1 MGKLV
6 GTGPAVAVGARP
18 DSVGTRIDAVEAAL
32 GDPRDPANPVGWAAV
47 LAADE
52 ERVLPPAGVA
62 LYDRLGLNAEF
73 VPASLGGRLC
83 GTDEL
88 GRVLR
93 ALFRRDA
100 ALGVGSALTSF
111 MAATAVW
118 AFGDDTQRA
127 RTAEVLLA
135 GGRATI
141 AYHRFAHG
149 NEFVSDE
156 LRARRTPDGFLLD
169 GRKRAV
175 HNAQDA
181 RLVVAF
187 ARTGEGDES
196 DEGGESGESEE
207 SGGGHSL
214 FLLDRAALT
223 GPRVRRGETR
233 RAAGMR
239 GLRVGSLEFTERPLP
254 RTALL
259 GSWGGGVRHSLSVF
273 PLIHAAVPSMVIG
286 VSDTALRTAAL
297 YATEQRPFSR
307 PLPEVSYARTA
318 VAGAF
323 ADLLLADALAR
334 TAARALH
341 LLPGGSPVLAAA
353 AKYLVPAGVEENL
366 NALSV
371 ILGGAFHARDGA
383 YAILQKHVRDFPTVT
398 FGHVGNVVCQTVMAQ
413 HLGWIGSG
421 RWTGEAP
428 PPAALFRPGP
438 VLPPLDPAV
447 FTAADGRDGL
457 CVLLAEAPGEP
468 RLAGADPVLRTLRAQ
483 LGLLAAETVRLQEAC
498 AGLGRF
504 GAGPYPSRVF
514 PLTDRY
520 ALLLAAAAGF
530 GVWRE
535 SPPDARAADPGW
547 LAVALHRILRRLG
560 RAAPPLPPGVEA
572 ALCEEV
578 LRRAA
583 EARSYDLDDR
593 VLAG

>member
-1 MGKLV
+1 MQV
-6 GTGPAVAVGARP
+6 GVPVVPALPVGA
-18 DSVGTRIDAVEAAL
+18 RIDAVEAAL

-73 VPASLGGRLC
+73 VPASLGGRLR

-88 GRVLR
+88 GPVLR

-127 RTAEVLLA
+127 RTAEVLLD

-149 NEFVSDE
+149 NDFVSDE
-156 LRARRTPDGFLLD
+156 LHARHAPDGFLLD

-187 ARTGEGDES
+187 ARTGEGD
-196 DEGGESGESEE
+196 DGG
-207 SGGGHSL
+207 GGGHSL
-214 FLLDRAALT
+214 FLLDAADLT
-223 GPRVRRGETR
+223 GSRVRRGETR

-254 RTALL
+254 RSALL

-297 YATEQRPFSR
+297 YAVEQRPFSR
-307 PLPEVSYARTA
+307 PLPQVSYARTA

-438 VLPPLDPAV
+438 VLPLDPAV

-457 CVLLAEAPGEP
+457 CALLAEAPGER
-468 RLAGADPVLRTLRAQ
+468 RLAGGDPVLRTLRAQ

-498 AGLGRF
+498 DGLGRF
-504 GAGPYPSRVF
+504 GSGPYPSRVF

-535 SPPDARAADPGW
+535 SPRDASAADPGW

-572 ALCEEV
+572 GLCEEV

>member
-1 MGKLV
+1 M
-6 GTGPAVAVGARP
+6 PVGARI
-18 DSVGTRIDAVEAAL
+18 GAVEAAL
-32 GDPRDPANPVGWAAV
+32 GDPRDPANPVGWGAV
-47 LAADE
+47 LAFDE
-52 ERVLPPAGVA
+52 ERVLPPAGLA

-73 VPASLGGRLC
+73 VPASLGGRLR

-88 GRVLR
+88 GPVLR

-118 AFGDDTQRA
+118 AFGDDDQRA

-141 AYHRFAHG
+141 AYQRFAHG
-149 NEFVSDE
+149 NDFVSDE
-156 LRARRTPDGFLLD
+156 LRARRTPDGYLLD

-181 RLVVAF
+181 QLVVAF
-187 ARTGEGDES
+187 ARTGGSEGAGGS
-196 DEGGESGESEE
+196 DGA
-207 SGGGHSL
+207 GHSL
-214 FLLDRAALT
+214 FLLDEATLA
-223 GPRVRRGETR
+223 GARVRRAGTR
-233 RAAGMR
+233 GATGMR

-254 RTALL
+254 RAALL
-259 GSWGGGVRHSLSVF
+259 GTWGGGVRHSLSVF
-273 PLIHAAVPSMVIG
+273 PLIHAVVPSMVIG

-297 YATEQRPFSR
+297 YALEQRPFSR
-307 PLPEVSYARTA
+307 PLPQVSYARTA

-323 ADLLLADALAR
+323 ADLQLADALAR

-371 ILGGAFHARDGA
+371 ILGGAFHARDGD

-398 FGHVGNVVCQTVMAQ
+398 FGHVGNVVCQAVMAQ

-421 RWTGEAP
+421 RWTGDAP

-438 VLPPLDPAV
+438 GLPPLDPGVLA
-447 FTAADGRDGL
+447 AADGRDGL
-457 CVLLAEAPGEP
+457 CALLAGAPGEQ
-468 RLAGADPVLRTLRAQ
+468 RLAGDDPVLRTLRAQ

-535 SPPDARAADPGW
+535 SPRDGRVADPGW

-572 ALCEEV
+572 ELCEEV

>member
-1 MGKLV
+1 MV
-6 GTGPAVAVGARP
+6 PVGAR
-18 DSVGTRIDAVEAAL
+18 IDVVEASL

-52 ERVLPPAGVA
+52 ARVLPPAGLA

-73 VPASLGGRLC
+73 VPASLGGRLR

-88 GRVLR
+88 GPVLR

-127 RTAEVLLA
+127 RTAEILLA

-149 NEFVSDE
+149 NDFVSDE
-156 LRARRTPDGFLLD
+156 LRARRTPDGYLLD

-187 ARTGEGDES
+187 ARTGEGEGTG
-196 DEGGESGESEE
+196 GGEGV
-207 SGGGHSL
+207 GGDGGHSL
-214 FLLDRAALT
+214 FLLDPAALT

-233 RAAGMR
+233 RAPGMR

-286 VSDTALRTAAL
+286 VSDTALRTAAH
-297 YATEQRPFSR
+297 YAVEQRPFSR
-307 PLPEVSYARTA
+307 PLPQVSYARTA

-428 PPAALFRPGP
+428 PPAALFRAGP

-457 CVLLAEAPGEP
+457 CALLAEAPGEP

-483 LGLLAAETVRLQEAC
+483 LGLLAAETVLLQEAC

-504 GAGPYPSRVF
+504 GAGRYPSRVF

-535 SPPDARAADPGW
+535 SPRDDRAADPGW

-560 RAAPPLPPGVEA
+560 RAAPPLPPEA
-572 ALCEEV
+572 ETALCEEV

-583 EARSYDLDDR
+583 ESRSYDLDDR

>member
-1 MGKLV
+1 MRTLGGAEPAV
-6 GTGPAVAVGARP
+6 GTGPAVPAVPALP
-18 DSVGTRIDAVEAAL
+18 VGVRIDAVEAAL

-73 VPASLGGRLC
+73 VPASLGGRLR

-88 GRVLR
+88 GPVLR

-127 RTAEVLLA
+127 RTAEVLLD

-149 NEFVSDE
+149 NDFVSDE
-156 LRARRTPDGFLLD
+156 LHARHAPDGFLLD

-187 ARTGEGDES
+187 ARTGDGDG
-196 DEGGESGESEE
+196 DGGS
-207 SGGGHSL
+207 GGHSL
-214 FLLDRAALT
+214 FLLDAADLT
-223 GPRVRRGETR
+223 GSRVRRGETR

-297 YATEQRPFSR
+297 YAVEQRPFSR
-307 PLPEVSYARTA
+307 PLPQVSYARTA

-438 VLPPLDPAV
+438 VLPLDPAV

-457 CVLLAEAPGEP
+457 CALLAEAPGER
-468 RLAGADPVLRTLRAQ
+468 RLAGGDPVLRTLRAQ
-483 LGLLAAETVRLQEAC
+483 LGLLAAETVRLQDAC
-498 AGLGRF
+498 DGLGRF

-535 SPPDARAADPGW
+535 SPRDGSAADPGW

-572 ALCEEV
+572 GLCEEV

>member
-1 MGKLV
+1 MSTLG
-6 GTGPAVAVGARP
+6 GTGPAVPVG
-18 DSVGTRIDAVEAAL
+18 VRIDAVEAAL

-73 VPASLGGRLC
+73 VPASLGGRLH

-88 GRVLR
+88 GPVLR

-118 AFGDDTQRA
+118 AFGDDAQRA
-127 RTAEVLLA
+127 RTAEALLD

-149 NEFVSDE
+149 NDFVSDE
-156 LRARRTPDGFLLD
+156 LHARRTADGYRLD

-187 ARTGEGDES
+187 ARTDEGD
-196 DEGGESGESEE
+196 DTGR
-207 SGGGHSL
+207 GHSL
-214 FLLDRAALT
+214 FLLDAAALT

-233 RAAGMR
+233 PAAGMR

-307 PLPEVSYARTA
+307 PLPQVSYARTA

-457 CVLLAEAPGEP
+457 CALLAEAPGEH
-468 RLAGADPVLRTLRAQ
+468 RLAGDDPVLRSLRAQ
-483 LGLLAAETVRLQEAC
+483 LRLLAAETVRLQEAC

-535 SPPDARAADPGW
+535 SPPDTRAADPGW

-560 RAAPPLPPGVEA
+560 RSAPPLPPGVEA
-572 ALCEEV
+572 GLCEEV

>member
-1 MGKLV
+1 MGTL
-6 GTGPAVAVGARP
+6 GGAGPAAPAGAATPAAGPAVPVGA
-18 DSVGTRIDAVEAAL
+18 RIDAVEAAL

-52 ERVLPPAGVA
+52 ERVPPPAGVA

-73 VPASLGGRLC
+73 VPASLGGRLR

-88 GRVLR
+88 GPVLR

-127 RTAEVLLA
+127 RTAEVLLD

-149 NEFVSDE
+149 NDFVSDE
-156 LRARRTPDGFLLD
+156 LRARRTPDGYLLD

-187 ARTGEGDES
+187 ARTGEG
-196 DEGGESGESEE
+196 EGEDGDGD
-207 SGGGHSL
+207 GGGHSL
-214 FLLDRAALT
+214 FLLGAAELT

-239 GLRVGSLEFTERPLP
+239 GLRVGSLEFTERPLS

-297 YATEQRPFSR
+297 YAVEQRPFSR
-307 PLPEVSYARTA
+307 PLPQVSYARTA

-353 AKYLVPAGVEENL
+353 AKYLIPAGVEENL

-438 VLPPLDPAV
+438 VLPLDPAV

-457 CVLLAEAPGEP
+457 CALLAGAPGEP
-468 RLAGADPVLRTLRAQ
+468 RLAGGDPVLRTLRAQ
-483 LGLLAAETVRLQEAC
+483 LRLLAAETVRLQEAC
-498 AGLGRF
+498 DGLGRF
-504 GAGPYPSRVF
+504 GAGRPYPSQVF

-535 SPPDARAADPGW
+535 SRGEGGAADPGW

-572 ALCEEV
+572 DLCEEV

>member
-1 MGKLV
+1 MPV
-6 GTGPAVAVGARP
+6 GVPVGA
-18 DSVGTRIDAVEAAL
+18 RIDAVEAAL

-52 ERVLPPAGVA
+52 QRVLPPAGVA

-88 GRVLR
+88 GPVLR

-187 ARTGEGDES
+187 ARTGEGDEG
-196 DEGGESGESEE
+196 DEGYEGDEADE

-239 GLRVGSLEFTERPLP
+239 GLHVGSLEFTERPLP

-259 GSWGGGVRHSLSVF
+259 GSWGDGVRHSLSVF

-307 PLPEVSYARTA
+307 PLPQVSYARTA

-428 PPAALFRPGP
+428 PPAVLFRPGP

-468 RLAGADPVLRTLRAQ
+468 RLAGTDPVLRTLRAQ

-498 AGLGRF
+498 DGLGRF

-535 SPPDARAADPGW
+535 SAPDARAADPGW
-547 LAVALHRILRRLG
+547 LAVALHRVLRRLG
-560 RAAPPLPPGVEA
+560 RAAPPLPAGVEA